1 MYLHLGKQVAVPFK
15 CVIGIFDLD
24 NASVSKHTRKYL
36 EEAQKNGRIV
46 NVSEELPRSFVI
58 CKEAKRDADGKTVVY
73 ISQISSQTLL
83 KRAESSNYTDEQI
96 T

>member
-24 NASVSKHTRKYL
+24 NASMSRHTRRYL
-36 EEAQKNGRIV
+36 EEAQKDGRVI
-46 NVSEELPRSFVI
+46 NVSEELPRSFII
-58 CKEAKRDADGKTVVY
+58 CREKGRTSVF

-83 KRAESSNYTDEQI
+83 KRAESDSFTDE
-96 T
+96 